1 MRTVWIKIIIGY
13 LLGQSVHAAQSD
25 IELKVQL
32 QWYHQSQFA
41 GVYLAQER
49 KHFER
54 AGLNVSLHERT
65 TGIDP
70 IKEIQDGN
78 ADIAITNL
86 NNAWNLSLTGPQVV
100 NVAQIFGASALALT
114 CRKSLGVLRLS
125 DIAGKKVGIW
135 GVGDDNLVR
144 EILAS
149 IDISASQVELVNQAP
164 NGEDLVA
171 GRVHCA
177 TTMSYNEHL
186 SIINAGIPDSDL
198 LVIRPEQM
206 DLANIEDGIYVKADR
221 LTDPAFFDAL
231 VRFIAAVRLG
241 WEDAR
246 IAPSLAVEAVLRRNT
261 TLNRQFQR
269 QMLESVLLLVPSAKE
284 RFGLLDQVLLEQ
296 QVRQIQRSDDR
307 GLDSDRLWTY
317 RVMNELH
324 RRDGLSKT
332 YSPSTLFYIEQF
344 VTHRVF
350 QYLVFFGVFVYALT
364 GLLEAINRGYDIW
377 GRLVLAML
385 SGVGGGTLRDL
396 IIGLERQ
403 PFYYVADIT
412 YPLGILSVVLLV
424 SALVW
429 WFPNLPSTKG
439 FKVVKSYSDML
450 GFSFL
455 AITGA
460 VIAISANMPWFW
472 APICAALTCAGGGM
486 LRDIVINRE
495 PLTFRGVVYEEVAV
509 VGGLFVVAGLF
520 LANAYEHEPLPVWL
534 SVSGGILVVFVLKWF
549 IHHYGWRYPVREA
562 ITPDPAS

>member
-1 MRTVWIKIIIGY
+1 M
-13 LLGQSVHAAQSD
+13 
-25 IELKVQL
+25 
-32 QWYHQSQFA
+32 
-41 GVYLAQER
+41 
-49 KHFER
+49 
-54 AGLNVSLHERT
+54 
-65 TGIDP
+65 P
-70 IKEIQDGN
+70 
-78 ADIAITNL
+78 
-86 NNAWNLSLTGPQVV
+86 
-100 NVAQIFGASALALT
+100 AS
-114 CRKSLGVLRLS
+114 
-125 DIAGKKVGIW
+125 
-135 GVGDDNLVR
+135 
-144 EILAS
+144 
-149 IDISASQVELVNQAP
+149 
-164 NGEDLVA
+164 
-171 GRVHCA
+171 
-177 TTMSYNEHL
+177 
-186 SIINAGIPDSDL
+186 
-198 LVIRPEQM
+198 
-206 DLANIEDGIYVKADR
+206 
-221 LTDPAFFDAL
+221 
-231 VRFIAAVRLG
+231 
-241 WEDAR
+241 
-246 IAPSLAVEAVLRRNT
+246 
-261 TLNRQFQR
+261 
-269 QMLESVLLLVPSAKE
+269 KE
-284 RFGLLDQVLLEQ
+284 RFGLLNQISLEQ
-296 QVRQIQRSDDR
+296 QVRQIEES
-307 GLDSDRLWTY
+307 GASELDSDRLWTY
-317 RVMNELH
+317 SVLNELH

-344 VTHRVF
+344 VTHHVF

-520 LANAYEHEPLPVWL
+520 LANAYEHDPLPVWL
-534 SVSGGILVVFVLKWF
+534 SVSGGILLVFVLKWL

-562 ITPDPAS
+562 MDAGSSSQH

>member
-1 MRTVWIKIIIGY
+1 M
-13 LLGQSVHAAQSD
+13 SSD
-25 IELKVQL
+25 SGCKL
-32 QWYHQSQFA
+32 
-41 GVYLAQER
+41 
-49 KHFER
+49 
-54 AGLNVSLHERT
+54 
-65 TGIDP
+65 
-70 IKEIQDGN
+70 
-78 ADIAITNL
+78 
-86 NNAWNLSLTGPQVV
+86 
-100 NVAQIFGASALALT
+100 
-114 CRKSLGVLRLS
+114 C
-125 DIAGKKVGIW
+125 
-135 GVGDDNLVR
+135 
-144 EILAS
+144 
-149 IDISASQVELVNQAP
+149 
-164 NGEDLVA
+164 
-171 GRVHCA
+171 
-177 TTMSYNEHL
+177 
-186 SIINAGIPDSDL
+186 
-198 LVIRPEQM
+198 
-206 DLANIEDGIYVKADR
+206 
-221 LTDPAFFDAL
+221 
-231 VRFIAAVRLG
+231 
-241 WEDAR
+241 
-246 IAPSLAVEAVLRRNT
+246 
-261 TLNRQFQR
+261 
-269 QMLESVLLLVPSAKE
+269 
-284 RFGLLDQVLLEQ
+284 
-296 QVRQIQRSDDR
+296 
-307 GLDSDRLWTY
+307 
-317 RVMNELH
+317 
-324 RRDGLSKT
+324 
-332 YSPSTLFYIEQF
+332 EQF
-344 VTHRVF
+344 VTHCVF

-534 SVSGGILVVFVLKWF
+534 SVSGGILVVFILKWL

-562 ITPDPAS
+562 MDAGSSSQH